1 MAAADERSPLLP
13 ESKQNKT
20 AASKLWSR
28 IWSTPNR
35 VVFAGF
41 LITLSFSVTQVP
53 YVLLRQ
59 RKMKIHQL

>member
-1 MAAADERSPLLP
+1 MTAADERTPLLP
-13 ESKQNKT
+13 ERKQTQN

-53 YVLLRQ
+53 YVLYRQ
-59 RKMKIHQL
+59 